1 MTKEASWWE
10 GGAGDR
16 QPWPEAPA
24 GTGTG
29 TFPFGSS
36 GAGHFRGVCG
46 ARHWAGCWAFAQHQL
61 KNKPKQKNQ
70 YCLMERTFWWA
81 AENHAE
87 SVKVCQMCARERRG
101 SRWERLWIFL
111 GGCNIS

>member
-29 TFPFGSS
+29 TFPFGVLGTS
-36 GAGHFRGVCG
+36 GASVEPGTGLG
-46 ARHWAGCWAFAQHQL
+46 AGL
-61 KNKPKQKNQ
+61 LLN
-70 YCLMERTFWWA
+70 T
-81 AENHAE
+81 
-87 SVKVCQMCARERRG
+87 S
-101 SRWERLWIFL
+101 
-111 GGCNIS
+111 